1 MMLNKLYQKSKLI
14 FALAF
19 IIIYVVGASLLDG
32 LSLQLGIAQVL
43 TLPFLLLLSAVLVV
57 WLAKN
62 KLLAE
67 HGLCKSNAKPSQFL
81 FFIPLVAVAS
91 VNLWL
96 GVSLS
101 GSFLTGAIYF
111 ASMLLVGFLEE
122 LIFRGLL
129 FNAMKENNLKSAII
143 VSSVTFGIGHLVNL
157 INGSG
162 ADLLSNICQVVS
174 AVAFGFLFVIIF
186 YKSKSLLPC
195 IITHSLLNALSVF
208 QNTAKVTPTFTIVS
222 SLILTVIALLY
233 TLYLNKSLSKTQN
246 EE

>member
-32 LSLQLGIAQVL
+32 LSLELGIEHVL
-43 TLPFLLLLSAVLVV
+43 TLPFLLVLSFVLIY

-62 KLLAE
+62 NLCKE
-67 HGLCKSNAKPSQFL
+67 YGLTKSNAKPKQFL

-101 GSFLTGAIYF
+101 GSFLTGAICF
-111 ASMLLVGFLEE
+111 VCMLLVGFLEE

-129 FNAMKENNLKSAII
+129 FNAIKENNLKSAII

-157 INGSG
+157 INSSG

-195 IITHSLLNALSVF
+195 IITHSVLNALSVF
-208 QNTAKVTPTFTIVS
+208 QNTAKVTPTFTVIS
-222 SLILTVIALLY
+222 SLILTAIALLY
-233 TLYLNKSLSKTQN
+233 TLYLNKSLNKTQN